1 MKNTGN
7 DRKNGGK
14 QINFISENKSIIP
27 CQKSE
32 MEGKI
37 IRFVGRIQREILLVE
52 TEEQRE
58 GRKVRQLS
66 TSSTADRIQQKHFTQ
81 LHK

>member
-32 MEGKI
+32 MGGKNHMV
-37 IRFVGRIQREILLVE
+37 RRQN
-52 TEEQRE
+52 TERN
-58 GRKVRQLS
+58 S
-66 TSSTADRIQQKHFTQ
+66 TCRD
-81 LHK
+81 